1 MTRKRSV
8 NYFSDTLSKLKVTKS
23 VMYNNYFVDSTKIE
37 GMRIWK
43 NTGLNSNGQPTST
56 RTATDMKITLV
67 IEKPLLGQHCML

>member
-1 MTRKRSV
+1 
-8 NYFSDTLSKLKVTKS
+8 
-23 VMYNNYFVDSTKIE
+23 MYNNYFVDSTKIE